1 MAETNKQDRAVR
13 VTIYGQEYPIRGRG
27 DEEYI
32 KKVARFVDDRMLQIE
47 DQTAINSPA
56 RLAIL
61 AALNIADELFRTQQ
75 DKDQLVSE
83 LESKAREISENL
95 NQSMT
100 EI

>member
-1 MAETNKQDRAVR
+1 MTENDNQSRAVR
-13 VTIYGQEYPIRGRG
+13 VTIYGQEYPIKGRG

-32 KKVARFVDDRMLQIE
+32 KKIARFVDDRMLQIE
-47 DQTAINSPA
+47 EQTTINSPT

-61 AALNIADELFRTQQ
+61 AALNIADELFSLQQ

-83 LESKAREISENL
+83 YESKAREISEHL
-95 NQSMT
+95 NQEMT

>member
-1 MAETNKQDRAVR
+1 MAETNKKNRAIR

-95 NQSMT
+95 NQGMT

>member
-1 MAETNKQDRAVR
+1 MAENDNQNRAVR
-13 VTIYGQEYPIRGRG
+13 VTIYGQEYPIKGRG

-32 KKVARFVDDRMLQIE
+32 KKIARFVDDRMLQIE
-47 DQTAINSPA
+47 EQTTINSPT

-61 AALNIADELFRTQQ
+61 AALNIADELFSLQQ

-83 LESKAREISENL
+83 FESKAREISEHL
-95 NQSMT
+95 NQGMT

>member
-1 MAETNKQDRAVR
+1 MAETKKQNQAVR

-61 AALNIADELFRTQQ
+61 AALNIADELFRSQQ

>member
-1 MAETNKQDRAVR
+1 MAETNKQNQAVR

-61 AALNIADELFRTQQ
+61 AALNIADELFRSRQ

-95 NQSMT
+95 NQGMT